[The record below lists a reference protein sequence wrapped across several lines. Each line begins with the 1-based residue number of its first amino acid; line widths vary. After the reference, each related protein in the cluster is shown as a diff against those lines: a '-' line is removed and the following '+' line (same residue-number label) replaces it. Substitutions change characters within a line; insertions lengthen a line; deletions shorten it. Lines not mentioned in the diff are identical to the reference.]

1 MTENFR
7 KVFSSMKEMVTIG
20 FEESFVDLLQVSSLL
35 DELRKRDVNIIVG
48 FFGPSDARTILCEVC
63 VCVRM

>member
-20 FEESFVDLLQVSSLL
+20 FEESYLFQVNSLL

-48 FFGPSDARTILCEVC
+48 FFGPSDAQTILCEVC
-63 VCVRM
+63 VCVRV